1 MNELTTQTVQLPD
14 TLEDLSRFVLVGRE
28 KLTSVRAEIRAINK
42 LELAEEVRKQKKE
55 EALMLS
61 EALLDAE
68 VKLGDLLKQIPRKTS
83 NQYLEQDSG
92 VVLNKEGKTKLREIA
107 DLGFSP
113 KQAQRYETLANNK
126 DLVEQVKAEAREND
140 DIPTRSRVLDLA
152 KARKQKQQEEERSL
166 NEYSEYLASCKKYI
180 NKLEDIMYKLHFI
193 PLEHNELKMI
203 NELIDGTEDT
213 WIGIIED
220 DISKLQTL
228 LRFLKGRGKN

>member
-1 MNELTTQTVQLPD
+1 M
-14 TLEDLSRFVLVGRE
+14 
-28 KLTSVRAEIRAINK
+28 
-42 LELAEEVRKQKKE
+42 
-55 EALMLS
+55 
-61 EALLDAE
+61 
-68 VKLGDLLKQIPRKTS
+68 
-83 NQYLEQDSG
+83 
-92 VVLNKEGKTKLREIA
+92 
-107 DLGFSP
+107 
-113 KQAQRYETLANNK
+113 
-126 DLVEQVKAEAREND
+126 EQVKAEAREND

>member
-1 MNELTTQTVQLPD
+1 MNELITQTIQLPD
-14 TLEDLSRFVLVGRE
+14 TLEDLSKFVLVGRE

-92 VVLNKEGKTKLREIA
+92 VALNKEGKTKLREIA

-113 KQAQRYETLANNK
+113 KQAQRFETLANNK

-166 NEYSEYLASCKKYI
+166 NEYSEYLANCKKYI

-193 PLEHNELKMI
+193 PIEHNELKMI